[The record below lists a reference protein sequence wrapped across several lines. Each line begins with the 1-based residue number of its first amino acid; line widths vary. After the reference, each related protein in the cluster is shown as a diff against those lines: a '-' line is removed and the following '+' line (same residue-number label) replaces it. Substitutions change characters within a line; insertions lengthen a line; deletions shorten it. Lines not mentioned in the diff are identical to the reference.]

1 MVPAVTTTTDAAAH
15 LECFSLSAL
24 ISCML
29 LLLLSRSRCVSVRSH
44 PLGEGCDG
52 RGYGSHALLFF
63 CFRFFSLCVKLKLS
77 YLKFETLIFEV

>member
-1 MVPAVTTTTDAAAH
+1 VHAAAAATTDAAAH

-44 PLGEGCDG
+44 SLGEGCDR
-52 RGYGSHALLFF
+52 RGHGSHALCFFLFF
-63 CFRFFSLCVKLKLS
+63 FVSLCVKLKLS
-77 YLKFETLIFEV
+77 YLKFETLMFEV